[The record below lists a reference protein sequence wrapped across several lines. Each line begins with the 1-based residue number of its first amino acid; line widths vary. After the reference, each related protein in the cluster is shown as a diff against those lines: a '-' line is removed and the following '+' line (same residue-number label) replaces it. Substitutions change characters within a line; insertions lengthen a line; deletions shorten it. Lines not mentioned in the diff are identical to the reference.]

1 MVREG
6 YSRSLKEELELA
18 SVRRRR
24 HEEREG
30 KDSSQREQ
38 HVQNPGAGRQ
48 VWAFEGQN
56 EGLCDQKVESEG

>member
-18 SVRRRR
+18 GVGRRRQ
-24 HEEREG
+24 EEGED
-30 KDSSQREQ
+30 KHSSQREQ
-38 HVQNPGAGRQ
+38 HVENPGAGRQ
-48 VWAFEGQN
+48 VCAFDGQN